1 MDHILKLRNDIR
13 RDKCKM
19 NLSMDESSLVEADEG
34 SNLHSRQA
42 SLDTVSVTRY
52 KLPNVYKSCP
62 NRISHE
68 NDRF

>member
-1 MDHILKLRNDIR
+1 
-13 RDKCKM
+13 M

-62 NRISHE
+62 NRISQE
-68 NDRF
+68 NHRF